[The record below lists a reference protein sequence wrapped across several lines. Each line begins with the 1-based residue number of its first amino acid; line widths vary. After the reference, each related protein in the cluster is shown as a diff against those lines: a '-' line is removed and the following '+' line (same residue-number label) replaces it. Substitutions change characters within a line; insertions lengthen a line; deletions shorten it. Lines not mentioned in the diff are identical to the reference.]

1 MDSKFN
7 KEVGNRIKKL
17 RQKTNLTQAQVA
29 EKAGININYFAVI
42 ERGEV
47 TTSPVNLKKIS
58 KVLGVSVS
66 DIIG

>member
-17 RQKTNLTQAQVA
+17 RQKTGLTQAQVA
-29 EKAGININYFAVI
+29 KEARININYFAVI

-66 DIIG
+66 EIIG

>member
-7 KEVGNRIKKL
+7 KEVGKRIRTL
-17 RQKTNLTQAQVA
+17 RQKAGLTQAQVA

-47 TTSPVNLKKIS
+47 ATSPVNLKKIS
-58 KVLGVSVS
+58 KVLSVSVS

>member
-7 KEVGNRIKKL
+7 KEVGKRIRTL
-17 RQKTNLTQAQVA
+17 RQKAGLTQAQVA

-58 KVLGVSVS
+58 KVLSVSVS

>member
-7 KEVGNRIKKL
+7 KEVGKRIRTFREKAG
-17 RQKTNLTQAQVA
+17 LTQAEVA
-29 EKAGININYFAVI
+29 KEAGININYFAVI

-58 KVLGVSVS
+58 RVLGV
-66 DIIG
+66 DISKIIK